1 MGGATR
7 IKKVFMRRL
16 GVILVFALLLGSTSL
31 AMGQVAVPSTKD
43 QIIIMQVR
51 YSDQLMI
58 KLRVL
63 GDVEVRGDLVRLTLP
78 PGQSRLDVEQKIRT
92 WSDIVKWS
100 EPIRYYGLS
109 LPNDPFFGTASL
121 WEQEEQQ
128 WYIPK
133 IEANEAWDLSKGQS
147 IVVAVIDTGLD
158 LNHPDLKGQWVQGYN
173 ELNPSSPP
181 QDDQGHGTH
190 VSGIISAAMNNQIG
204 IAGIA
209 PASKIMPVKVLDS
222 SGNGDDM
229 DVATGIRWAADH
241 GANIINISLGESIN
255 SSGSFDGSTYIA
267 EAVGYAQSKGIL
279 VVAAAGNDGVGTI
292 SYPATLPGVLSVAAT
307 TSENKLTDFSNYG
320 LPLSL
325 EAPGDRI
332 LSTYPQ
338 ASSNGYQYLG
348 GTSMASPMVSA
359 VAALIWSANPTWTST
374 QVTRKLLTSAT
385 DTQTKG
391 WTETQGFGLV
401 NALKGVL
408 PTIQAEAPLPN
419 SYVQD
424 LSQIKARFDSLT
436 MVQSGSIQI
445 ALDGVLLPTILTQD
459 EAMSSQTTAL
469 VSGLHSIE
477 LTYRDI
483 SGKARS
489 YAWTF
494 DLETQGLPARLAGQ
508 DRIATS
514 LDIAKEGWPKDSA
527 TVFLAGYEDWPDALA
542 SVPLAFQ
549 DNAPVLLT
557 YNSWLDPR
565 LQTELSR
572 LQPSHIVVL
581 GGKGVI
587 TDSLVQT
594 LQQLVPQATMERIGG
609 QNRFAT
615 AALFAERLKSTSG
628 QAVLSSGLNFAD
640 ALAVAPFAAR
650 QGIPILLSTPNSL
663 PVETQN
669 AYTALRIQQTY
680 AIGGQGVLS
689 DALLKTLKNA
699 QRYGGK
705 DRYATAAAV
714 NQQLMRGS
722 SNGTYFVTNGEQ
734 FSDALSIAALAAR
747 TGYPLLPVLKGAIP
761 NATAQYFHSLPTPPT
776 REIAVGGTGVV
787 SVLP

>member
-1 MGGATR
+1 
-7 IKKVFMRRL
+7 
-16 GVILVFALLLGSTSL
+16 
-31 AMGQVAVPSTKD
+31 
-43 QIIIMQVR
+43 MQVR

-58 KLRVL
+58 KLRAL
-63 GDVEVRGDLVRLTLP
+63 GDVEVRGNLVRLTLP
-78 PGQSRLDVEQKIRT
+78 PRQSRLDVEQKIRT
-92 WSDIVKWS
+92 WPDIVKWS
-100 EPIRYYGLS
+100 EPTRYYGLS
-109 LPNDPFFGTASL
+109 LPNDPFLGTESL
-121 WEQEEQQ
+121 WAQEEEQ

-133 IEANEAWDLSKGQS
+133 IQANEAWDLTKGQS

-158 LNHPDLKGQWVQGYN
+158 LNHPDLQGQWVKGYN

-229 DVATGIRWAADH
+229 DVAVGIRWAADH
-241 GANIINISLGESIN
+241 GANIINLSLGEGLN
-255 SSGSFDGSTYIA
+255 LAGSFDGSTYIT
-267 EAVGYAQSKGIL
+267 EAVDYAQSKRIL

-292 SYPATLPGVLSVAAT
+292 SYPAALPGVLSVAAT

-338 ASSNGYQYLG
+338 ASSNGYEHLG

-374 QVTRKLLTSAT
+374 QVTRKLLDSAT
-385 DTQTKG
+385 DTQKKG

-408 PTIQAEAPLPN
+408 PTVQAEYPLPN
-419 SYVQD
+419 SYIQN

-436 MVQSGSIQI
+436 MVQSGSVQI
-445 ALDGVLLPTILTQD
+445 ALDGVLLPTTLKQD
-459 EAMSSQTTAL
+459 EAIASQATAL
-469 VSGLHSIE
+469 ASGLHSIE
-477 LTYRDI
+477 VTYQDI

-514 LDIAKEGWPKDSA
+514 LDIAKEGWPKGSA

-557 YNSWLDPR
+557 DNDWLDPR
-565 LQTELSR
+565 LQTALSN

-581 GGKGVI
+581 GGNGVI

-594 LQQLVPQATMERIGG
+594 LQHLVPQATIERIGG
-609 QNRFAT
+609 RNRFDT

-628 QAVLSSGLNFAD
+628 QTILASGLDFAD
-640 ALAVAPFAAR
+640 ALSVAPFAAR
-650 QGIPILLSTPNSL
+650 EGIPILLSNPDSL

-669 AYTALRIQQTY
+669 AYTALHIQQTY
-680 AIGGQGVLS
+680 AIGEQGVLS
-689 DALLKTLKNA
+689 DSLLKTLKDA

-705 DRYATAAAV
+705 DRYATAAVV

-722 SNGTYFVTNGEQ
+722 TSGIYFVTNGEK
-734 FSDALSIAALAAR
+734 FSDALSIAVLAAR
-747 TGYPLLPVLKGAIP
+747 TGSPLLPVLRDTVP
-761 NATAQYFHSLPTPPT
+761 LATTQYLHSQPTLPSK
-776 REIAVGGTGVV
+776 EIAVGGTGVV
-787 SVLP
+787 GVLP